1 MSRHR
6 DPGAVAASRAMQ
18 QAQFEL
24 TRDEEDEQRWPNGVK
39 KYARLTTR
47 PTAAMQYVN
56 HRVKVDDQGLVL
68 TGLLR
73 TMGLDV
79 PARQRGSRRFADG
92 WSTAPTQA
100 PTQAPWPQ
108 REPTQAP
115 WPQEEPEQAPW
126 PQEEPK
132 EEQKEEQK
140 KEQMEPE
147 QTEEPELKKEPSPTE
162 QFTPVPSP
170 ITPDEPSRSR
180 SRSRSPVREDP
191 YA

>member
-1 MSRHR
+1 MAPRR
-6 DPGAVAASRAMQ
+6 DPEAVAASRAMQ

-24 TRDEEDEQRWPNGVK
+24 TPDEDEQRYPNGVK

-56 HRVKVDDQGLVL
+56 HRVKVDDEGLVL

-92 WSTAPTQA
+92 WGMVPTQA
-100 PTQAPWPQ
+100 PEPQPQPTQAPWPQ
-108 REPTQAP
+108 PEQAP
-115 WPQEEPEQAPW
+115 WPEQEPEQAPW
-126 PQEEPK
+126 PEQ
-132 EEQKEEQK
+132 EQKEEPW
-140 KEQMEPE
+140 PE
-147 QTEEPELKKEPSPTE
+147 QEPELKKEPSPTE
-162 QFTPVPSP
+162 EFTPAPSP
-170 ITPDEPSRSR
+170 ITPEERSR